1 MTDPARI
8 KEMARPAGRGA
19 LPVPVFP
26 GPGASI
32 PVPSV
37 PALVVR
43 TFGHGA
49 VLIGD
54 QEAQWHAASARELFF
69 YLLSF
74 PEGRTRSEIL
84 EDLWG
89 LDDNSASANRFR
101 VTVHRL
107 RSALGRPDALGERF
121 GRFHLSAEVFGATDV
136 QTFYAALSAAEHAG
150 TPQERLAAYRQVQ
163 ALYTGDY
170 LPELQTGWA
179 GQARAEHQAAYV
191 RACIALSALCCET
204 SACED
209 AVTALTVALKID
221 PFVGENHHQKLMTC
235 LSVTQDQY
243 VATEHYRRFIRFLRD
258 DLGDTPM
265 PETSALA
272 ERVKCGEHICERA
285 LSAEPHARHAVP
297 GPLQGH
303 RCPFSG
309 DGSCPSGLIELTQLN

>member
-1 MTDPARI
+1 M
-8 KEMARPAGRGA
+8 
-19 LPVPVFP
+19 
-26 GPGASI
+26 
-32 PVPSV
+32 
-37 PALVVR
+37 PALLVQ

-49 VLIGD
+49 VLIGG

-89 LDDNSASANRFR
+89 LDADTASANRFR
-101 VTVHRL
+101 VTTHRL
-107 RSALGRPDALGERF
+107 RSALGRPDALSERF
-121 GRFHLSAEVFGATDV
+121 GRFRLSAGVFGATDV
-136 QTFYAALSAAEHAG
+136 QSFYTALSAAEHAT
-150 TPQERLAAYRQVQ
+150 TPQERLAAYRRVQ
-163 ALYTGDY
+163 ALYIGDY

-179 GQARAEHQAAYV
+179 EQARAEHQAAFV

-204 SACED
+204 SACDD

-243 VATEHYRRFIRFLRD
+243 AATEHYRRFIRFLRD

-272 ERVKCGEHICERA
+272 ERVKGGEHICERA
-285 LSAEPHARHAVP
+285 LATEPRDRQEVP

-309 DGSCPSGLIELTQLN
+309 DGSCPSGLTELTQLN